1 MDKEPA
7 YYAVIPSDVRYD
19 KNLCANEKLLY
30 GEITALTHKEGYC
43 WAPNK
48 YFATLYGVTIG
59 TVSGWFASLKK
70 QGYIDFTVEK
80 NYIRKVTLT
89 NFRIPP
95 NEKPEAPPNEKPEA
109 PPNEKPED
117 INTSINITSIN
128 KEILSPSA
136 IIGNDVLYKAIWE
149 SCLLISKTFSNY
161 AKEGANCKR
170 LCKIIRERKPES
182 DETLAK
188 EVLETFCTL
197 RNSGGKFW
205 SETPFTPSAIIGKFD
220 YIIASIEEKYKQ
232 NDTSWVDEY
241 FENKGIQA

>member
-1 MDKEPA
+1 MDKEPT
-7 YYAVIPSDVRYD
+7 YYAIIPANVRYD
-19 KNLCANEKLLY
+19 KKLCANEKLLY

-43 WAPNK
+43 WASNK

-80 NYIRKVTLT
+80 NYIRKFTLT
-89 NFRIPP
+89 NFRIPL
-95 NEKPEAPPNEKPEA
+95 NEKPEA

-170 LCKIIRERKPES
+170 LCKIIRARKPES
-182 DETLAK
+182 EEMLAN
-188 EVLETFCTL
+188 EILETFL
-197 RNSGGKFW
+197 KLHNSGGKFW

-241 FENKGIQA
+241 LENKGIQA